1 MENSRSTWVFRKKAE
16 KRRKGKEREKMCLK
30 FTPGAPYQ
38 PAHSCLLEMSH
49 FLSFPLAGIFTH
61 ASVNNVCDSR

>member
-1 MENSRSTWVFRKKAE
+1 MFRKKAE
-16 KRRKGKEREKMCLK
+16 KRRKKREEMYLK
-30 FTPGAPYQ
+30 FPPGVPYQ
-38 PAHSCLLEMSH
+38 LAHLCLLEMTH